1 MPCARAGPLFSP
13 EAQLI
18 SIGDSESDL
27 FALFDQARTLETE
40 LLVRAA
46 QNRSVC
52 EPEVGRLWEVMGRQ
66 VVCGQL
72 QVVVSARKGKPK
84 RQALVTVRF
93 APVTLKAL
101 PAPAQNDGRHAALC
115 GAGAK
120 RRTRPGMSAP
130 LCAGFF

>member
-1 MPCARAGPLFSP
+1 M
-13 EAQLI
+13 
-18 SIGDSESDL
+18 
-27 FALFDQARTLETE
+27 
-40 LLVRAA
+40 RAA

-66 VVCGQL
+66 AVCGQL

-93 APVTLKAL
+93 APVSLKAPQHL
-101 PAPAQNDGRHAALC
+101 RKTMGDMPLYAVLVQEEL
-115 GAGAK
+115 
-120 RRTRPGMSAP
+120 RPGMSAP